1 MSIRDIVGGA
11 GPAVGAHHDG
21 DSNVYMGHKILKLQD
36 QLGQV
41 QEDFFQLRS
50 IIFKNCA
57 VFVNGIT
64 KPPLREIS
72 LLVRI
77 NGGIFHPYQISGST
91 THFVCDHLP
100 ASKVYPVFS
109 NEIIPFICLK

>member
-21 DSNVYMGHKILKLQD
+21 NSNVYMGHKILKLQD

-41 QEDFFQLRS
+41 QEDVVHLRS
-50 IIFKNCA
+50 GIFQNCA
-57 VFVNGIT
+57 IFVNGIT
-64 KPPLREIS
+64 NPPLREIS
-72 LLVRI
+72 LLVRTH
-77 NGGIFHPYQISGST
+77 GGVFHPYQISGST

-100 ASKVYPVFS
+100 ASKVHPLS
-109 NEIIPFICLK
+109 KK